1 MKTLILI
8 GIVIVIG
15 AIALK
20 SIYKMLKGESSCS
33 CSKSK
38 NGSCSIKNKCKH

>member
-15 AIALK
+15 SIALK
-20 SIYKMLKGESSCS
+20 SVYKMLKGESPCN
-33 CSKSK
+33 CSKAK
-38 NGSCSIKNKCKH
+38 DGSCSIKNKCNH